1 MMLMV
6 QHNIINLKSYYKDQL
21 SSIYSQ
27 REIDSFFKIAV
38 YNRMKWNSSDY
49 IIHSTSHL
57 FSDSDWMY
65 LKDLVARLSLREPIQ
80 YIVGETTFYGLKMLC
95 KTNVLIPRPETE
107 ELVDWVLNEVNQK
120 KELNILDL
128 CTGSGCIG
136 LALKD
141 SCSNSNVMLSD
152 FSEHC
157 LDLSEE
163 NASLNSLE
171 VSIIKQN
178 IHIPADFYQFK
189 TKSFDV
195 WVSNPPYI
203 PLSKISDV
211 DENVLKYEP
220 KEALFVNDDD
230 PLKPYLDISIQA
242 WIYLNNHGFL
252 FFEIHHEYAD
262 QLQDLLLELGFI
274 NIEIKIDLQGKKRM
288 LKAQKP

>member
-1 MMLMV
+1 MLEG
-6 QHNIINLKSYYKDQL
+6 QNNINTLKAYFKNHL
-21 SSIYSQ
+21 SSVYSQ
-27 REIDSFFKIAV
+27 REIDAFFKIAV
-38 YNRMKWNSSDY
+38 YSKMKWDASDY
-49 IIHSTSHL
+49 ILHSANHL
-57 FSDSDWMY
+57 FSDSDWVY

-80 YIVGETTFYGLKMLC
+80 YIVGETTFYGLKVLC
-95 KTNVLIPRPETE
+95 RANVLIPRPETE
-107 ELVDWVLNEVNQK
+107 ELVDWVLNEVDQT

-136 LALKD
+136 LALKQA
-141 SCSNSNVMLSD
+141 CSNSNVTLSD
-152 FSEHC
+152 FSQHC

-163 NASLNSLE
+163 NASVNSLE
-171 VSIIKQN
+171 LSIIKQN

-220 KEALFVNDDD
+220 QEALFVNDDD

-242 WIYLNNHGFL
+242 WIYLKNLGFL

>member
-1 MMLMV
+1 MLEG
-6 QHNIINLKSYYKDQL
+6 QNNINTLKAYFKNHL
-21 SSIYSQ
+21 SSVYSQ
-27 REIDSFFKIAV
+27 REIDAFFKIAV
-38 YNRMKWNSSDY
+38 YSKMKWDASDY
-49 IIHSTSHL
+49 ILHSANHL
-57 FSDSDWMY
+57 FSDSDWVY

-80 YIVGETTFYGLKMLC
+80 YIVGETTFYGLKVIC
-95 KTNVLIPRPETE
+95 RANVLIPRPETE
-107 ELVDWVLNEVNQK
+107 ELVDWVLNEVDQT

-136 LALKD
+136 LALKQA
-141 SCSNSNVMLSD
+141 CSNSNVTLSD
-152 FSEHC
+152 FSQHC

-163 NASLNSLE
+163 NASVNSLE
-171 VSIIKQN
+171 LSIIKQN

-242 WIYLNNHGFL
+242 CIYLKNLGFL
-252 FFEIHHEYAD
+252 FFEIHHQYAD

>member
-27 REIDSFFKIAV
+27 REINSFFKIAV

-49 IIHSTSHL
+49 IIHSNSHL

-65 LKDLVARLSLREPIQ
+65 LKDLLHVCLYVSPFSILLRNHL
-80 YIVGETTFYGLKMLC
+80 YGLKMLC

-120 KELNILDL
+120 GIEY
-128 CTGSGCIG
+128 IG
-136 LALKD
+136 FMYRFRMYWIGIENF
-141 SCSNSNVMLSD
+141 CSNSNVTLSD
-152 FSEHC
+152 FSQHC

-178 IHIPADFYQFK
+178 IHIPADFYKFK
-189 TKSFDV
+189 IKSFDV

-242 WIYLNNHGFL
+242 WIYLNNLGFL

-262 QLQDLLLELGFI
+262 QLQDLL
-274 NIEIKIDLQGKKRM
+274 
-288 LKAQKP
+288 

>member
-1 MMLMV
+1 MLV
-6 QHNIINLKSYYKDQL
+6 GQNNISTLKTYFKHHL
-21 SSIYSQ
+21 SSVYSQ
-27 REIDSFFKIAV
+27 REIDAFFKIAV
-38 YNRMKWNSSDY
+38 YSKMKWNASDY
-49 IIHSTSHL
+49 IIHSSSHL
-57 FSDSDWMY
+57 FSDSDWLY
-65 LKDLVARLSLREPIQ
+65 LKDLVKRLSLREPIQ
-80 YIVGETTFYGLKMLC
+80 YIVGETTFYGLKVIC
-95 KTNVLIPRPETE
+95 RANVLIPRPETE
-107 ELVDWVLNEVNQK
+107 ELVDWVLNEVDQT

-136 LALKD
+136 LALKQA
-141 SCSNSNVMLSD
+141 CSNSNVTLSD
-152 FSEHC
+152 FSQHC

-163 NASLNSLE
+163 NASVNSLE
-171 VSIIKQN
+171 LSIIKQN

-220 KEALFVNDDD
+220 QEALFVNDDD

-242 WIYLNNHGFL
+242 WIYLKNLGFL